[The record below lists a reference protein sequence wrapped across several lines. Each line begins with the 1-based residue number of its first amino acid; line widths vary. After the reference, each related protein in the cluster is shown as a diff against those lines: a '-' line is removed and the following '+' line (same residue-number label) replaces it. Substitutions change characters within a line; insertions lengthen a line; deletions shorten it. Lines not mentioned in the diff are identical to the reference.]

1 MTVDFLGG
9 TVTPLLRNLFFVRTP
24 VGPNP
29 VGQGEEKKTTNDD
42 SYVKNLQ
49 KTTLPKSGF

>member
-9 TVTPLLRNLFFVRTP
+9 TVTPLLRNLLFVRTP

-29 VGQGEEKKTTNDD
+29 VDQGEATKTTNDD
-42 SYVKNLQ
+42 FYVKNLQ